1 MHQQLIQFVFN
12 SSLQEDSCLIYVI
25 CVCLSIFVS
34 NTYCVVVF
42 VCLSIFVSN
51 TYCVVVFVCLSSS
64 YVRFLPVSVNCSLL
78 IALSLLANVY
88 KVM

>member
-1 MHQQLIQFVFN
+1 MSYLRYLRLF
-12 SSLQEDSCLIYVI
+12 EYI
-25 CVCLSIFVS
+25 CVQYILCCGFR
-34 NTYCVVVF
+34 F
-42 VCLSIFVSN
+42 LSIFVSN

-78 IALSLLANVY
+78 IALSVLANVY